1 MTTPTRRPRGRPKQ
15 EGLAE
20 QRREQIVQAAYE
32 VFTEQGYRA
41 TTVSEIA
48 RHAGVGQGTVYR
60 YFDSKVEILREVFD
74 WSAQRGFTALDLEKL
89 AAPVDSFAELS
100 DRIRNL
106 ADALTELADQDPRL
120 LKLLA
125 VEASAAD
132 PELQQRVVGL
142 EQMLASRIA
151 EALAAGIDN
160 GRIRSGV
167 PARVYGHLLISL
179 VLPGFTDM
187 FYARMTPSLRARHA
201 AAVSDLLERALRNGT
216 AP

>member
-20 QRREQIVQAAYE
+20 QRREQIVEAAYE

-48 RHAGVGQGTVYR
+48 RRAGVGQGTVYR

-89 AAPVDSFAELS
+89 AAPVDSFDELAV
-100 DRIRNL
+100 RIDTV
-106 ADALTELADQDPRL
+106 ATALTDLVDRDPRL
-120 LKLLA
+120 LKLLV

-151 EALAAGIDN
+151 DALATGIAS
-160 GRIRSGV
+160 GRVRADV

-179 VLPGFTDM
+179 VLPGFTDV
-187 FYARMTPSLRARHA
+187 FYARMTPALRARHA
-201 AAVSDLLERALRNGT
+201 AAVSDLLERALRTGT
-216 AP
+216 AS